1 MKYIPFH
8 KPNIPDSVLQDLKRV
23 IDSGWIT
30 TGNQVQLLEKSVA
43 KIIGAKYAVAV
54 SSGTAALHLA
64 YLVAGIRRGDEVI
77 VPSYTFCSTLN
88 TILHTGAKPVFCD
101 IQEDTLGLDPKD
113 VEKRITNKTKAIVVV
128 HFAGMPANLDE
139 INRLARKHK
148 LKVIEDAAHAF
159 LTKYQGKYIG
169 SGKNLTCFSFYATKN
184 LTTAE
189 GGLVT
194 CPDLKTANYVRM
206 LSLHGISKNAWKRYQ
221 KTGSWKYDVLF
232 PGYKYNLSDIH
243 ATIGLSQIPLA
254 AKAHVTRLRLARLYK
269 KFLSQNSNLILP
281 SDPGDSTSD
290 HAWHLFVV
298 RIKSSSK
305 INRDELIEE
314 LKSAGIGTSV
324 HFIPN
329 HTQTLYKQLGFSRKL
344 PVTEKIFQQ
353 IISLPFYEGL
363 KDQEVKYVCQILNR
377 LTYAK

>member
-8 KPNIPDSVLQDLKRV
+8 KPNIPNSALKDLKKV

-30 TGNQVQLLEKSVA
+30 TGKKVQLLERSVA
-43 KIIGAKYAVAV
+43 KIIGAKHAVAV

-64 YLVAGIRRGDEVI
+64 YLAAGIGRGDEVI
-77 VPSYTFCSTLN
+77 VPSYTFCSTIN
-88 TILHTGAKPVFCD
+88 TILHTGARPVFCD
-101 IQEDTLGLDPKD
+101 IQEDTLCLDPID
-113 VEKRITNKTKAIVVV
+113 VEKRITHKTKAIVAV

-139 INRLARKHK
+139 INKLARRYN

-159 LTKYQGKYIG
+159 MTKYKGKYIG
-169 SGKNLTCFSFYATKN
+169 NGKNLTCFSFYATKN

-189 GGLVT
+189 GGLVV
-194 CPDLKTANYVRM
+194 CPNLQTANYVRM
-206 LSLHGISKNAWKRYQ
+206 MSLHGISKNAWKRYQ
-221 KTGSWKYDVLF
+221 KTGSWKYDVLL
-232 PGYKYNLSDIH
+232 PGFKYNLSDVH
-243 ATIGLSQIPLA
+243 ATIGLSQIPST
-254 AKAHVTRLRLARLYK
+254 AKGHATRLRLATLYMK
-269 KFLSQNSNLILP
+269 LLSKNPNLIM
-281 SDPGDSTSD
+281 PGNPVHSKND

-305 INRDELIEE
+305 IKRDELIEE

-329 HTQTLYKQLGFSRKL
+329 HTQTLYKKLGLSRKL
-344 PVTEKIFQQ
+344 PVTEKIFPQ
-353 IISLPFYEGL
+353 ILSLPFYEGL
-363 KDQEVKYVCQILNR
+363 SERDVRYVCKTLNR